1 MKNIYKILLAV
12 FSGILVCFSF
22 PTVFFGWHAP
32 ELGIIGWIALVPLF
46 LAIRQV
52 PPRQAFLLTFLAA
65 LVWYG
70 GSLYWVYRAM
80 HTYGHLPALTSFLVT
95 MLLVIFVS
103 AYIGLSPMISR
114 WITANYRGE
123 MIVLLPVTWIAVEF
137 LRNYLPFNGFPWS
150 NIAMSQ
156 YEIGP
161 VIQLADFTGIY
172 GLMFIMV
179 FVNQFFA
186 ELVARLKGEYVAGI
200 VSKGIVAILL
210 LIMMTGYGFYRIKTV
225 PSLLSG
231 KETLK
236 IGMIQGNIDQDDKW
250 DEEKFA
256 DNVNAFRLKAREL
269 RDVPVDLI
277 VWPEA
282 AYPFV
287 LSSGLTSMSP
297 SILGMDKVELGR
309 TPYTLM
315 GAVSRNQ
322 YGNFYNSAFLFNA
335 RGRPEGVYHKA
346 HLVPFGEYVPYKK
359 IFFFAGKLTAPV
371 GNFLEGTSYK
381 PLSFENNRMGI
392 LICYEDIFPQI
403 ARRQVLSGA
412 DFLLNITNDA
422 WYGVSSAPY
431 QHLALAVFRAV
442 ENRRFVLRATNT
454 GVTAVIDPL
463 GRIVMRSG
471 IFERSVMVAAIA
483 PLRYLAP
490 YTKMGDWLAWGS
502 LAYTVLLILIILGTK
517 VKQRKRI
524 KHE

>member
-22 PTVFFGWHAP
+22 PTVLFGWHAP
-32 ELGIIGWIALVPLF
+32 EIGIIGWIALVPLF
-46 LAIRQV
+46 LAIRQA

-65 LVWYG
+65 LIWYG

-95 MLLVIFVS
+95 VLLVIFVS
-103 AYIGLSPMISR
+103 AYIALAPMISR
-114 WITANYRGE
+114 WIAGNYRGE

-156 YEIGP
+156 YEIVP
-161 VIQLADFTGIY
+161 VLQLADMTGVY
-172 GLMFIMV
+172 GIIFIMV
-179 FVNQFFA
+179 FVNQFLA
-186 ELVARLKGEYVAGI
+186 ELIARLKGEYVSGI
-200 VSKGIVAILL
+200 VSKGIVAALL
-210 LIMMTGYGFYRIKTV
+210 LIMTLGYGFYRVKTF

-231 KETLK
+231 KETVK
-236 IGMIQGNIDQDDKW
+236 IGMIQGNIDQEDKW

-256 DNVNAFRLKAREL
+256 DNINAFKSRAREL

-287 LSSGLTSMSP
+287 LSSNLTSMSP
-297 SILGMDKVELGR
+297 AILGMDNVELGS

-315 GAVSRNQ
+315 GAVSENE
-322 YGNFYNSAFLFNA
+322 YGNFHNSAFLFDA
-335 RGRPEGVYHKA
+335 RGRPEGVYHKM

-359 IFFFAGKLTAPV
+359 LFFFAKKLTAPV
-371 GNFLEGTSYK
+371 GNFIAGTSYK
-381 PLSFENNRMGI
+381 PLVFENNRMGI

-403 ARRQVLSGA
+403 SRRQVLSGA
-412 DFLLNITNDA
+412 GFLLNITNDA

-442 ENRRFVLRATNT
+442 ENRRFLLRATNT

-483 PLRYLAP
+483 PLAYLAP
-490 YTKMGDWLAWGS
+490 YTKLGDWLAWGS
-502 LAYTVLLILIILGTK
+502 LAYICIIIIFIIGQKFRLRRKDK
-517 VKQRKRI
+517 V
-524 KHE
+524 